1 MSVLKGLNFTAV
13 VRSNA
18 ASPEQQRRTKLIA
31 HLQEQLGM
39 LKAEMAGT
47 SYVVKKRRWQLAEDG
62 HKHKVE
68 GDKRLKRWWA
78 TSADGS
84 LVLAVRWGSKLI
96 EFERGKPGIVAT
108 DLQALVQIV
117 ERLIKATEAG
127 ELDGMIASINK
138 QRAASRKRAA

>member
-47 SYVVKKRRWQLAEDG
+47 SYVVKKRRWQLTEDG

-68 GDKRLKRWWA
+68 GDKRLKRWWT

-108 DLQALVQIV
+108 DVHALVQIV